1 MFDATVS
8 TFASPKNKTLMV
20 PDTVPQISLV
30 FVEEGVIVGVGVFV
44 GVSVFVGVFVGV

>member
-1 MFDATVS
+1 MFDATVF